1 MPAVSRRTALL
12 ALGGAALTGT
22 LAAGAATPAL
32 ATTTP
37 AGPALFTG
45 GRTRTVTVYL
55 VRHGQTWL
63 NLTGRVQG
71 WSDSP
76 LTAQGVATA
85 SAVGRNLAAE
95 VGGFDAAYSADTVR
109 HFQTATGM
117 LEAAGSRLSPTRV
130 FGLREAAYGGWEGEK
145 QSAALPQ
152 LLPYLPDP
160 TNPFAASLE
169 QIMNAFVQSN
179 PKPELTAETHAQ
191 VAARMRDAL
200 TAAATDRTMPMRYGG
215 TILAV
220 SSGMSSIALLESL
233 GASVEGEL
241 HNGAVNKLVYADGA
255 WTVEWVNNT
264 DYAH

>member
-1 MPAVSRRTALL
+1 MPEITRRTALL
-12 ALGGAALTGT
+12 ALGSTAL
-22 LAAGAATPAL
+22 AGAAAGTAAPAV
-32 ATTTP
+32 AAP
-37 AGPALFTG
+37 KGGAGKG
-45 GRTRTVTVYL
+45 GAGKAVTVYL

-76 LTAQGVATA
+76 LTAQGIETA

-95 VGGFDAAYSADTVR
+95 IGGFDAAYSADTVR
-109 HFQTATGM
+109 HFQTATGI

-145 QSAALPQ
+145 QSAALPAM
-152 LLPYLPDP
+152 LPYLPDP
-160 TNPFAASLE
+160 QHPFDATLA
-169 QIMNAFVQSN
+169 QIMDAFVRSN
-179 PKPELTAETHAQ
+179 PKPELPAETHAQ
-191 VAARMRDAL
+191 VAARMLDAL
-200 TAAATDRTMPMRYGG
+200 TAAASDRTMPRRYGG

-220 SSGMSSIALLESL
+220 SSGMSTIALLESL

-241 HNGAVNKLVYADGA
+241 HNGAVNKLVYAQGA
-255 WTVEWVNNT
+255 WAVEWVNNT